1 VNNAAS
7 QVAGLLALAV
17 FGLLFFHVFSPSLDR
32 GLKRAEVSAE
42 VAQEI
47 DAQRVKL
54 AAIETT
60 DPQGRVAVN
69 EAFVASFRV
78 VFWLAAGLAG
88 AASLSAA
95 TILRR
100 RNDATTRG

>member
-1 VNNAAS
+1 
-7 QVAGLLALAV
+7 LAV

-32 GLKRAEVSAE
+32 RLKRAEVSAE
-42 VAQEI
+42 VAREI
-47 DAQRVKL
+47 GEQRVKL

-60 DPQGRVAVN
+60 DPQGRTAVN

-88 AASLSAA
+88 VASLSAA
-95 TILRR
+95 IILQPEKT
-100 RNDATTRG
+100 AQG